1 MNAVHLHH
9 SNYSFIKKGDNF
21 AVRITETEERT
32 PGAIATGPLFSSL
45 GERQSGKKLIKN
57 ADYTPASFHLFA
69 H

>member
-1 MNAVHLHH
+1 M
-9 SNYSFIKKGDNF
+9 
-21 AVRITETEERT
+21 TETEERT